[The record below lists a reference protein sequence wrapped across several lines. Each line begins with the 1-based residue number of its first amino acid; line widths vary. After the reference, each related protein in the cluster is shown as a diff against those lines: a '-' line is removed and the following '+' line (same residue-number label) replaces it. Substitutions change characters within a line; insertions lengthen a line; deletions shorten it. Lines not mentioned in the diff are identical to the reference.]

1 MSSPPPP
8 GVRTRRRWLADTT
21 PLRENPAF
29 RRLWAGQS
37 LAAIGTQ
44 LTVVTVGL
52 QVYDLTSSTFS
63 VGLVGIV
70 ALVPLVV
77 LGLYGGSLVDAH
89 DRRRVALLASVVL
102 WALAVV
108 IAVQAWLH
116 VDSVHLLYGLVALQ
130 SAAFAVNNPARSA
143 IVPQLVAREQ
153 LPAANALS
161 GTTNALALTIGPLL
175 AGVLVATW
183 GFQAAYTVD
192 AVTFLAAL
200 NGVFRLPPMPP
211 GAGADGTPRRAGFS
225 SVLEGVRFLGTRP
238 NIRMTFLVD
247 LCAMVLAMP
256 RVLYPAI
263 GAVQLGG
270 GARTVGILAAGF
282 AAGSVLAGLFSG
294 PLGQVRRQGAV
305 VVGCV
310 GVYGLA
316 VAGFGAVLVVAPDDG
331 DWRLPVMVVLL
342 AVSGAADA
350 VSSIFRGTILQVA
363 TPDALRGRLQGVFI
377 VVVAG
382 GPRLGDAVL
391 GSAAELS
398 GEGVAALAGGLACTV
413 AVLALARGQRRF
425 VRYDADHPE
434 P

>member
-1 MSSPPPP
+1 MTSPPAAP
-8 GVRTRRRWLADTT
+8 RTRRRWLADTT

-29 RRLWAGQS
+29 RRLWVGQS
-37 LAAIGTQ
+37 LAAVGTQ

-52 QVYDLTSSTFS
+52 QVYDLTASTFS

-102 WALAVV
+102 WVLAVV

-116 VDSVHLLYGLVALQ
+116 VDSVHLLYVLVALQ

-143 IVPQLVAREQ
+143 IVPQLVPRGQ

-161 GTTNALALTIGPLL
+161 GTTNALALTLGPLL
-175 AGVLVATW
+175 AGVLVGAW

-192 AVTFLAAL
+192 AVTFLFAL
-200 NGVFRLPPMPP
+200 NGVARLPAMPP
-211 GAGADGTPRRAGFS
+211 GPAADGTVRRAGFA

-238 NIRMTFLVD
+238 NVRMTFLVD

-305 VVGCV
+305 VVGCIS
-310 GVYGLA
+310 VYGLA
-316 VAGFGAVLVVAPDDG
+316 VAGFGAVLVVAPEHG
-331 DWRLPVMVVLL
+331 TWRLPVMVGLL

-363 TPDALRGRLQGVFI
+363 TPDALRGWLQGVFI

-398 GEGVAALAGGLACTV
+398 GEGVAALAGGLACTA
-413 AVLALARGQRRF
+413 AVLSLARWQRRF
-425 VRYDADHPE
+425 VRYDADHPA